1 MDGIIGRASAP
12 IQVKAAG
19 PDDGLAEGQFVAYA
33 SHFGSIDSYGD
44 IVDPGAFTRTLAEW
58 GEKGGTVPVLWGHDM
73 NDAFATIGGVLAAEE
88 DDNGLKVT
96 CELDLDNPTSIQVYK
111 LLKGRRVNTMS
122 FAYTVRDAEK
132 KDDGYHLKDLDLHEV
147 SVVHI
152 PANPSAEVLSVK
164 STAAS
169 LAEAVKAGRTLS
181 AKNESAIRDAVA
193 SLSSVLASLDGEDG
207 KAAPA
212 ADHDQGEKA
221 SGEPEAK
228 SGATDEEPPAAK
240 SSVPDEEP
248 KAGPSVIDL
257 AATELSLLALGTEGE
272 SEDPQ

>member
-12 IQVKAAG
+12 IHVKAAG

-96 CELDLDNPTSIQVYK
+96 CELDLDNPMGAQVYK

-164 STAAS
+164 STAAT

-193 SLSSVLASLDGEDG
+193 SLSSVLSSLDGQDE

-212 ADHDQGEKA
+212 ATEDQEEKA
-221 SGEPEAK
+221 SDTAEAK
-228 SGATDEEPPAAK
+228 SGASDEEPTVAK

-248 KAGPSVIDL
+248 KSGTSSVESL
-257 AATELSLLALGTEGE
+257 AAITRIYALGQEGA
-272 SEDPQ
+272 